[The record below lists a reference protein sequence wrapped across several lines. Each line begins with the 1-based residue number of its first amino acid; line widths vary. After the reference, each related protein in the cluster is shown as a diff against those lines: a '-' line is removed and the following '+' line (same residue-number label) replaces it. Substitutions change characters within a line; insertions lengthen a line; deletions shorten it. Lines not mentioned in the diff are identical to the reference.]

1 MGRWYVPRLETLES
15 RQVLDAAL
23 PLTAPTA
30 PAALVGVADSVTA
43 PPPSTPPAGN
53 LATSTLVG
61 NTPDTPAV
69 LNAPA
74 ALDAASLTP
83 LATNLGHAPDSTP
96 DGSARLSSSTALADK
111 KPESTVP
118 NADLQASQAGASPII
133 SHKEE
138 VLPASLDSLSGK
150 LTLAGLNGGSHREHR
165 RAGKVAFL
173 LGNPE
178 APHPQAASREVPPDP
193 PHGVDPV
200 FIRPDWPAERPL
212 SHAPARAAFLAA
224 MMMPAHPDDLG
235 PEPPTAAV
243 RTAGEGWA
251 LSERD
256 ALSVS
261 ASIGGFAAGL
271 RLAELFTLEWQFAPA
286 QGAAPASG
294 QPMAGGLLTR
304 GGGEV
309 LLPPL
314 YLSMVS
320 LPTGKPLDPVAA
332 GYLYLCNYARTA
344 IHAAQRRA
352 GPLSDH
358 DDIIQQICLEWLQKA
373 GPPQEAF
380 PRLLDKLPAEMQLLR
395 ETVSRVIARVIYQ
408 QRKGRRMADLIDCPA
423 PTRTAEQDWVE
434 FQSDCTQGVGR
445 LSPLEWQILECRRQ
459 GKTFAEIGADLGIAR
474 QRVWEVYHEV
484 EARLRRIY
492 ASPEG

>member
-15 RQVLDAAL
+15 RQVLDATL

-43 PPPSTPPAGN
+43 PPPSTPAAGDLAANALAGN
-53 LATSTLVG
+53 TSG
-61 NTPDTPAV
+61 TPAV
-69 LNAPA
+69 LNTPA
-74 ALDAASLTP
+74 ALGTVSFTP
-83 LATNLGHAPDSTP
+83 PATNLGRAPDSTP
-96 DGSARLSSSTALADK
+96 DGSARLSSPTPPADK
-111 KPESTVP
+111 KPESMVP
-118 NADLQASQAGASPII
+118 NTDLQASQAGSSPII

-138 VLPASLDSLSGK
+138 VLPASLDNLSGK
-150 LTLAGLNGGSHREHR
+150 LTLAGPNGGGHRGHR
-165 RAGKVAFL
+165 RAGKGVFL

-178 APHPQAASREVPPDP
+178 APHPQAASREVLPDP
-193 PHGVDPV
+193 PHGFDPV
-200 FIRPDWPAERPL
+200 FIRPDWHVEQPL
-212 SHAPARAAFLAA
+212 SHAPARAAFPVA
-224 MMMPAHPDDLG
+224 MMALAHLDDLG

-243 RTAGEGWA
+243 RTVGEGWA

-286 QGAAPASG
+286 RGTASASG
-294 QPMAGGLLTR
+294 QPAAGSLLAR
-304 GGGEV
+304 GGGEI

-320 LPTGKPLDPVAA
+320 LPTGKPLDPVAE

-395 ETVSRVIARVIYQ
+395 ETVSRVIARAIYQ

-484 EARLRRIY
+484 ETRLRKIY
-492 ASPEG
+492 ASPDG